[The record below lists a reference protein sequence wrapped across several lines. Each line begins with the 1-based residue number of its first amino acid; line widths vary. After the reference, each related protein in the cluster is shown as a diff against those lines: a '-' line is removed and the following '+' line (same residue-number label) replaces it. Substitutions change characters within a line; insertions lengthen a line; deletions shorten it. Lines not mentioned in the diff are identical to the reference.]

1 MDKLAGLEIFRRVAQ
16 ARSFTSAAQAL
27 GISGAMASKTVAQ
40 LEASVGARLLVRSTR
55 AVTLTEAGERYLQA
69 IAPLLDELVLAERQL
84 QADIAQP
91 RGELRVSAPIDL
103 GEQLLPRV
111 LERFSV
117 ACPAVTVQ
125 VDLTSRQVD
134 LHNEPIDLAL
144 RVGRIAQS
152 TLIVRHLTELPLVV
166 CAAPAYL
173 RASAP
178 IGQPRDLGQQRC
190 LVNAS
195 VGDALRWRFQE
206 GGRPFSIAP
215 NAVLQASSSR
225 LLVEL
230 ACAGQG
236 IIYLPRYLVRDALA
250 TGRLESVLDDYVL
263 PPLPVSAAYAERRY
277 QAAKLQRFIELLVAE
292 LAVEAP
298 GPAQPA

>member
-1 MDKLAGLEIFRRVAQ
+1 MDKLASLEMFRRVAQ
-16 ARSFTSAAQAL
+16 ARSFTVAAQAL
-27 GISGAMASKTVAQ
+27 GISPAMASKAIAQ
-40 LEASVGARLLVRSTR
+40 LEAAVGARLLARSTR
-55 AVTLTEAGERYLQA
+55 AVSLTEAGEQYLRT
-69 IAPLLDELVLAERQL
+69 IAPLLDELLLAERQL

-91 RGELRVSAPIDL
+91 RGELRLSAPIDL

-111 LERFSV
+111 LERFSR

-144 RVGRIAQS
+144 RVGRINQS

-173 RASAP
+173 RAQAP
-178 IGQPRDLGQQRC
+178 IAHPRDLGQQRC

-206 GGRPFSIAP
+206 QGRSFSIAP

-236 IIYLPRYLVRDALA
+236 VAYLPRYLVRDALA
-250 TGRLESVLDDYVL
+250 AGLLESVLDGYVL
-263 PPLPVSAAYAERRY
+263 PPLPVSAAYVERRY
-277 QAAKLQRFIELLVAE
+277 QAVKVQRFIELLVAE
-292 LAVEAP
+292 LAVGESGQSP
-298 GPAQPA
+298 RS